1 MPNAGEGDP
10 GEGRRATLLVAAGAA
25 ALAAAA
31 TLPGA
36 IDLPF
41 WQDEVASARVLLEGS
56 PAGVVD
62 HVSRTESTPPGWYLL
77 AWLLRETGIPVEGLR
92 YLSVALAAA
101 LAGLTVV
108 YARRFLPLWLAG
120 VAGVL
125 AALAWQTVVHGSE
138 VRAYALL
145 ALLTLVF
152 ALLLERAAARPSLG
166 RLAAVAA
173 AAAAGAYA
181 HYFFLLAALAALVW
195 LAVERELRGA
205 AVRVGA
211 AVLLGCATLLAWLP
225 QLVDQVEADR
235 FGWIDEFDL
244 VKFLALPSALFWDP
258 GTMYAALG
266 ADPGTGEA
274 VARTAILAL
283 VLGGCWVLVRLEPPA
298 RLCALLVVVPVGV
311 SGIAWLAGLRIVTG
325 RNLIGVTAFAAVALA
340 AVVLPLPR
348 RAAVAAAAAGLALA
362 VVSYVRSPLDTR
374 VDFDRVAD
382 ALVDAGW
389 EPGDP
394 ILVVGSLPDFRSP
407 LEWYLP
413 GDVTLP
419 RAEPTG
425 ACGDLWVVTDV
436 PAGRTLLDL
445 AQPADRLEVG
455 TVEVARVSWNG
466 TLAAQAATADG
477 GYLDSANGAGCLA
490 PLERRVT

>member
-1 MPNAGEGDP
+1 MPNAGEGAA
-10 GEGRRATLLVAAGAA
+10 GEGRRATVAVAAGAA

-31 TLPGA
+31 ALPGA
-36 IDLPF
+36 IDLPL
-41 WQDEVASARVLLEGS
+41 WQDEVASARVLLEGT
-56 PAGVVD
+56 PAGVVE

-77 AWLLRETGIPVEGLR
+77 AWALRETGIPVEGLR
-92 YLSVALAAA
+92 FLSVALAAA

-125 AALAWQTVVHGSE
+125 TALAWQTVVHGSE
-138 VRAYALL
+138 LRAYSLL

-152 ALLLERAAARPSLG
+152 AFLVERAAAGPSLG

-173 AAAAGAYA
+173 CAAAGAYT
-181 HYFFLLAALAALVW
+181 HYFFLLAAAAALVW

-211 AVLLGCATLLAWLP
+211 AVVIGSATLLAWLP
-225 QLVDQVEADR
+225 GLLEQAGAER
-235 FGWIDEFDL
+235 FGWIDAFDT

-258 GTMYAALG
+258 GTMYAELG
-266 ADPGTGEA
+266 TDPGAGEA
-274 VARTAILAL
+274 AARAAILAL
-283 VLGGCWVLVRLEPPA
+283 VLGGCWVLA
-298 RLCALLVVVPVGV
+298 RLGSSARLGALLVLVPLGA

-325 RNLIGVTAFAAVALA
+325 RNLIGVTAFAAIALA
-340 AVVLPLPR
+340 AVLLPLPR
-348 RAAVAAAAAGLALA
+348 RAALAAAAAGVALA
-362 VVSYVRSPLDTR
+362 AVSYVRSPMDER

-394 ILVVGSLPDFRSP
+394 LLVVGSLPDFRSP

-413 GDVTLP
+413 GKVTLP
-419 RAEPTG
+419 EARPAAPCAE
-425 ACGDLWVVTDV
+425 LWVVTDV

-445 AQPADRLEVG
+445 AQPAGREEVG
-455 TVEVARVSWNG
+455 TVEVARVGWSG
-466 TLAAQAATADG
+466 TLAAEAEAAEG
-477 GYLDSANGAGCLA
+477 RYLDSAAGEGCLF
-490 PLERRVT
+490 PVEDRVT